1 MQKCRIQADCV
12 TPFHTLQRTQSL
24 MIESVDQQYTASDA
38 WGDLKGARFDAC
50 TFQGVNWADKDL
62 RGARF
67 ENCTWVDCDLSNVRT
82 LGWGLQIVRF
92 EGCKLVGVNFS
103 ICNELGLN
111 VHFDGC
117 ILDAANFE
125 GMDLRQVSWSGG
137 RAREVDFTGANCEKV
152 VFEGL
157 DLAGASFERTRL
169 ERADFRTATGWRIQP
184 DQNRIRHAKFRRDQL
199 EGLLMGWELDL
210 DE

>member
-1 MQKCRIQADCV
+1 M
-12 TPFHTLQRTQSL
+12 HSLQRTQRP
-24 MIESVDQQYTASDA
+24 MIESVDQQYTVSDE

-50 TFQGVNWADKDL
+50 TFHGVNWSEKDL

-67 ENCTWVDCDLSNVRT
+67 ENCTWVDCDLSNIRT
-82 LGWGLQIVRF
+82 LGLGLQIVRF
-92 EGCKLVGVNFS
+92 EACKLVGVNFS
-103 ICNELGLN
+103 LCNELGLN
-111 VHFDGC
+111 IHFEGC

-125 GMDLRQVSWSGG
+125 GTDLRQVSWNGG

-169 ERADFRTATGWRIQP
+169 GASRFSNGLRLAHSARSQPHPPCQVSTRPARRAFDGVGAGPCTSKAGQAKNHRT
-184 DQNRIRHAKFRRDQL
+184 H
-199 EGLLMGWELDL
+199 
-210 DE
+210 